1 MSNKKKQ
8 KGKLTYF
15 LDHPQIK
22 RHKSPGNGES
32 PGFFNQL
39 ASGKL
44 SNPSGSGSQ
53 PKQARPSSGST
64 RTRQPASTSSSSNS
78 GSSSSSWQKAFSK
91 GFRGD

>member
-1 MSNKKKQ
+1 MANKKKQ

-39 ASGKL
+39 AAGKL

-53 PKQARPSSGST
+53 PKPSSGST
-64 RTRQPASTSSSSNS
+64 RTRQPASTSSSSSSNS
-78 GSSSSSWQKAFSK
+78 GSSQSSWQKAFSK
-91 GFRGD
+91 SFRGD

>member
-1 MSNKKKQ
+1 MAKKN

-44 SNPSGSGSQ
+44 ANPSGSGSQ
-53 PKQARPSSGST
+53 PKAARPSGST
-64 RTRQPASTSSSSNS
+64 RTRQPASTSSSSSNS
-78 GSSSSSWQKAFSK
+78 GSSQSSWQKAFSK

>member
-1 MSNKKKQ
+1 MANKKKQ

-32 PGFFNQL
+32 PSTNEKDGFFNQL
-39 ASGKL
+39 KSGKL
-44 SNPSGSGSQ
+44 SNPGGSEKKLGSNKNEQ
-53 PKQARPSSGST
+53 T
-64 RTRQPASTSSSSNS
+64 
-78 GSSSSSWQKAFSK
+78 SWQKAFSK